1 MRRVLTAIL
10 PVLLL
15 AVSLIPPIAK
25 ADTEYVIDAHFLKVK
40 MIVDGKPEK
49 SSMVVN
55 LTVGYDKKDDYK
67 WAKWDSVFIMPDTLS
82 GGNKVVLRADHYE
95 TREPPV
101 PGGIRNLVISGNK
114 VSFDLYRSFD
124 RDRPV
129 HIVCVKQ
136 GDYDYDFRGT
146 STYYSDIL
154 KKTMTEEWVL
164 TDKIILPSKEVFGH
178 TEFFRPK
185 RQ

>member
-1 MRRVLTAIL
+1 MRRVLAAIL

-15 AVSLIPPIAK
+15 AFSMIPPTAK
-25 ADTEYVIDAHFLKVK
+25 ADTEYVIDAHFLKIK

-55 LTVGYDKKDDYK
+55 LTVGYDKKDDLK
-67 WAKWDSVFIMPDTLS
+67 WATWDSVFIMSDTRT
-82 GGNKVVLRADHYE
+82 GGEKVVLRADHYE
-95 TREPPV
+95 TRVPPV
-101 PGGIRNLVISGNK
+101 PGGIRNLVVSGNK
-114 VSFDLYRSFD
+114 ASFDLYRSL
-124 RDRPV
+124 DRPV
-129 HIVCVKQ
+129 HIVCVKR

-178 TEFFRPK
+178 TEYFRHK
-185 RQ
+185 R